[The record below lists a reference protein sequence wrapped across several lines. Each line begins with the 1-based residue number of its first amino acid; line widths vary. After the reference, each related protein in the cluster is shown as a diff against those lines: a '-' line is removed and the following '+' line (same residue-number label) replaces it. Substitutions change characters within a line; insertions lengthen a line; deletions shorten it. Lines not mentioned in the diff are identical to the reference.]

1 MSIVSPIV
9 DVDVKAIERMLERA
23 RSLLLPEDLELIK
36 GLADTLARVTKLLRK
51 RGSTIARLRRLFG
64 LSGSEKTRDVVGP
77 SETTGATTPAVEHAS
92 GVGPAAESTP
102 SGDASN
108 GDVLQPPADVGTPDA
123 QATPDTTPTPPE
135 KPKRKGHG
143 RVAAADYLAA
153 EHILVPHESLQ
164 HGDPCPR
171 CERGK
176 VNALKQPAPI
186 LRIVGQPPLGATC
199 WDCARLRCN
208 TCGHLYTARAPE
220 EAQGEKY
227 DETAVSMIAIVHYGA
242 GMPFHR
248 LDHLQRDLDT
258 PLPASTQWDLVNEGA
273 ALVEPAYDE
282 LIRTAAQGKV
292 LHNDDS
298 YMRILELMGK
308 RRAKLLAS
316 GMLPDPERTGLFTTA
331 VVSIVPAIGAIAIF
345 FTGRKHAG
353 ENLAHVLDKRAKDLP
368 PPIQM
373 GDALT
378 RNLPLGHE
386 VIASNCIAHGRRKIV
401 DEIDNY
407 PVECRFIIEQLAL
420 VYKLDDECKVRGDSD
435 EERLLAH
442 QTTSAPLMEEVR
454 ATMATE
460 LAEKRIEPNSD
471 LGVAFNYFLKRWEK
485 FTLFLRKPGA
495 PLDNNIAERALKMTI
510 RHRKASLFYRSQ
522 RGAHV
527 GDVFMTLIH
536 TAELHYQNPS
546 EYLTALQRNYKA
558 VAEKPA
564 DWMPWNYKQT
574 LANLKL
580 RAEARQPPAMPDA
593 TMPLAA

>member
-1 MSIVSPIV
+1 
-9 DVDVKAIERMLERA
+9 
-23 RSLLLPEDLELIK
+23 
-36 GLADTLARVTKLLRK
+36 VT
-51 RGSTIARLRRLFG
+51 
-64 LSGSEKTRDVVGP
+64 P
-77 SETTGATTPAVEHAS
+77 
-92 GVGPAAESTP
+92 PAA
-102 SGDASN
+102 
-108 GDVLQPPADVGTPDA
+108 DVA
-123 QATPDTTPTPPE
+123 QATQDTAPTPPE

-153 EHILVPHESLQ
+153 EHIHVPHESLQ

-171 CERGK
+171 CECGK
-176 VNALKQPAPI
+176 VNELKQPAPI

-208 TCGHLYTARAPE
+208 TCGHLYTARAPS

-248 LDHLQRDLDT
+248 LDRLQRNLDT
-258 PLPASTQWDLVNEGA
+258 PLPASTQWDLVDEA
-273 ALVEPAYDE
+273 VVLVEPAYDE
-282 LIRTAAQGKV
+282 LVRTAAQGKV

-316 GMLPDPERTGLFTTA
+316 GQLPDPERTGLFTTA
-331 VVSIVPAIGAIAIF
+331 VISIVDPIGAIALF

-353 ENLAHVLDKRAKDLP
+353 ENLALVLDKRAKDLP

-378 RNLPLGHE
+378 RNLPLGHQ

-407 PVECRFIIEQLAL
+407 PVECRLIIERLAL
-420 VYKLDDECKVRGDSD
+420 VYKLDDECKVRGASD

-442 QTTSAPLMEEVR
+442 QTTSAPIMEEVR
-454 ATMATE
+454 AKMATE

-536 TAELHYQNPS
+536 TAELHHQNPS
-546 EYLTALQRNYKA
+546 DYLTALQRNYKA

-564 DWMPWNYKQT
+564 DWMPWNYRRT
-574 LANLKL
+574 LADLK
-580 RAEARQPPAMPDA
+580 AEARLVPAMPDA
-593 TMPLAA
+593 AVPLAA

>member
-536 TAELHYQNPS
+536 TAELHGQNPS
-546 EYLTALQRNYKA
+546 EYLTALQRNYRA

-564 DWMPWNYKQT
+564 DWMPWNYRKT
-574 LANLKL
+574 LADLKSGQ
-580 RAEARQPPAMPDA
+580 APATPDVPE
-593 TMPLAA
+593 PLAA

>member
-1 MSIVSPIV
+1 MPTVSPII
-9 DVDVKAIERMLERA
+9 DVDLKAIEGMLERA
-23 RSLLLPEDLELIK
+23 QLLLLPEDFGLIK
-36 GLADTLARVTKLLRK
+36 GVVDTLARVTKLVRA

-77 SETTGATTPAVEHAS
+77 SETTGPAPPAVEHAP
-92 GVGPAAESTP
+92 GVGPAAEATLG
-102 SGDASN
+102 GDASH
-108 GDVLQPPADVGTPDA
+108 GAVTPPAADVGPLGA
-123 QATPDTTPTPPE
+123 QATPDTAPTPPE
-135 KPKRKGHG
+135 KRKGHG

-153 EHILVPHESLQ
+153 KHIPVPHESL
-164 HGDPCPR
+164 HPGDPCRR
-171 CERGK
+171 CERGNVYSLQK
-176 VNALKQPAPI
+176 PSPI
-186 LRIVGQPPLGATC
+186 VRLVGQPPLVATC
-199 WDCARLRCN
+199 WDCQRLRCAA
-208 TCGHLYTARAPE
+208 CGFIYAARAPN
-220 EAQGEKY
+220 EAQGPKY
-227 DETAVSMIAIVHYGA
+227 DETAVSMIANVHYGA

-248 LDHLQRDLDT
+248 LDHLQRNLDT
-258 PLPASTQWDLVNEGA
+258 PLPASTQWDLVNEA
-273 ALVEPAYDE
+273 VALVEPAYDE
-282 LIRTAAQGKV
+282 LVRAAAQGKV

-298 YMRILELMGK
+298 YMRILALMGK

-316 GMLPDPERTGLFTTA
+316 GELPDPERTGLFTTA
-331 VVSIVPAIGAIAIF
+331 VVSIVPAIGAIALF

-353 ENLAHVLDKRAKDLP
+353 ENLALVLDKRAKTLP

-378 RNLPLGHE
+378 RNRPEGHE
-386 VIASNCIAHGRRKIV
+386 VIDSNCIAHGRRKIV

-407 PVECRFIIEQLAL
+407 PVECRFLLERFAL

-454 ATMATE
+454 ARMAAE

-536 TAELHYQNPS
+536 TAELHHQNPS
-546 EYLTALQRNYKA
+546 EYLTALQRNHKA
-558 VAEKPA
+558 VAETPA
-564 DWMPWNYKQT
+564 DWMPWNYRRT
-574 LANLKL
+574 LADLK
-580 RAEARQPPAMPDA
+580 AEARLAMAMPEA
-593 TMPLAA
+593 ILPLAA